1 MKTKIFAH
9 GGFMNA
15 KEAVAIR
22 IKELCDSHN
31 TNINELAHNIN
42 VTPSTIYTMINSK
55 SMNPGVVSIQKICDG
70 LGISLKEFFNSPL
83 FD

>member
-1 MKTKIFAH
+1 
-9 GGFMNA
+9 MNA
-15 KEAVAIR
+15 KDAVAER
-22 IKELCDSHN
+22 IKELCAAHN

-42 VTPSTIYTMINSK
+42 VTPSTIYSMTNSK

-70 LGISLKEFFNSPL
+70 FGISLKEFFNSSL

>member
-1 MKTKIFAH
+1 
-9 GGFMNA
+9 MNA
-15 KEAVAIR
+15 KDAVAIR
-22 IKELCDSHN
+22 IKELCDVHN

-42 VTPSTIYTMINSK
+42 VTPSTIYSMTNSK
-55 SMNPGVVSIQKICDG
+55 SMNPGVVSIQKICNG